1 VHFFGGVDMPELYK
15 HIPPERHWKT
25 VLVNCESLTREI
37 LPASSKAAGRTI
49 DQAFVIVDLKGFS
62 LHQFWQV
69 KSLARSSFQ
78 VSQDYFPETMGQLA
92 IVNAPVSFTFI
103 WSIIKPWLSK
113 ETVAK
118 VDILGSDYQEVLL
131 DWIDKENLPASLGGD
146 CECEGGCEYSFA
158 GPWKE
163 GLEERRDRRRKEAI
177 QQTNHELAGNGVAVL
192 PIETLR
198 EDDKVPGPTITESP
212 KVLVVNEQIGNG
224 EPSSPLPTVDLP

>member
-1 VHFFGGVDMPELYK
+1 MEALYLT
-15 HIPPERHWKT
+15 W
-25 VLVNCESLTREI
+25 LLSFNCLF
-37 LPASSKAAGRTI
+37 P
-49 DQAFVIVDLKGFS
+49 FS
-62 LHQFWQV
+62 
-69 KSLARSSFQ
+69 
-78 VSQDYFPETMGQLA
+78 MGQLA

-103 WSIIKPWLSK
+103 WSIIKPWLSQ

-212 KVLVVNEQIGNG
+212 NVLVVNEQIGNG
-224 EPSSPLPTVDLP
+224 EPSSPLVGLFSRIFVVSFDVI